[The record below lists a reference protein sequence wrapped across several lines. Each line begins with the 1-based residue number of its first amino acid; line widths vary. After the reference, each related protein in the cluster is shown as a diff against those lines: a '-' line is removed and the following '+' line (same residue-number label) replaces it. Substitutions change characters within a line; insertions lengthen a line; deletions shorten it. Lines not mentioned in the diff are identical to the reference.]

1 MVWIKA
7 FHLITMVAWFAGLFY
22 LPRLFVYHAQ
32 ASDEISLARFKV
44 MERRLYYGIMWPAA
58 LMTTGFG
65 LSLLSVNWFYYL
77 HAPWMHIK
85 LGLVVLLWGYHL
97 SCGYY
102 LQRFRQRN
110 NKHAAL
116 FFRVWNEVPTVLLIG
131 IVVSV
136 IVLGGR

>member
-7 FHLITMVAWFAGLFY
+7 CHLIAMVAWFAGLFY

-65 LSLLSVNWFYYL
+65 LSLLSVNWVYYL

-85 LGLVVLLWGYHL
+85 LGLVLLLWGYHL

-102 LQRFRQRN
+102 LKRFRQDN
-110 NKHAAL
+110 NKRGAV

-131 IVVSV
+131 IVVAV
-136 IVLGGR
+136 VVFGGR